1 MVKVVKE
8 PRNGEAVM
16 TAQVAPAME
25 AAPKKVQYRVTNWPE
40 YDRALVRRGSLTI
53 WFDEAFLQGHWRPSP
68 TGRRGAPFQYS
79 DIAIQALLTLKAV
92 FDLPYRMVEGLA
104 DSIIRLMGLTLR
116 IPDHTLLS
124 RRAQTLTVQ
133 IPRRQRTGPVH
144 VVVDSTGLKV
154 YGDGEWKVRRHGA
167 GKRRTWRKVHL
178 AVDADVKDA
187 LAVEVTTE
195 QWTDGEV
202 FAGLL
207 DQIEGTI
214 AQVDGAYDTRSV
226 YAATGKRGAQVAV
239 PPRDNAVPWEA
250 DHPRTQA
257 LAVIAAQGLPAWK
270 QAVGYHRR
278 SLAENAMYRF
288 KQLFGDRLA
297 SRLFE
302 TQVTEVQVRVA
313 ALNVMT
319 YLGMPVSVPV
329 GVSLS

>member
-1 MVKVVKE
+1 
-8 PRNGEAVM
+8 M
-16 TAQVAPAME
+16 TTQASQPMEVALP
-25 AAPKKVQYRVTNWPE
+25 KVQYRVTNGPE

-53 WFDEAFLQGHWRPSP
+53 WFDEAFLQDRWRPAP
-68 TGRRGAPFQYS
+68 TGKRGAPFQYS
-79 DIAIQALLTLKAV
+79 DTAIQARLTLKAV

-104 DSIIRLMGLTLR
+104 GSIVQWMGVALS
-116 IPDHTLLS
+116 IPDHTLMS
-124 RRAQTLTVQ
+124 RRAKTLSVM
-133 IPRRQRTGPVH
+133 IPRRSRSGPID

-154 YGDGEWKVRRHGA
+154 YGEGEWKVRQHGA

-178 AVDADVKDA
+178 AIDADVKDV

-195 QWTDGEV
+195 QWTDSEV

-207 DQIEGTI
+207 EQMDDPIGH
-214 AQVDGAYDTRSV
+214 VRGDGAYDTHDV
-226 YAATGKRGAQVAV
+226 YTAAGERGAEVTI
-239 PPRDNAVPWEA
+239 PPRANAVPWTP

-257 LAVIAAQGLPAWK
+257 LAAIAAQGLPAWK

-288 KQLFGDRLA
+288 KQLLGDRLA

-319 YLGMPVSVPV
+319 YLGMPVSVPCRV
-329 GVSLS
+329 ILS

>member
-1 MVKVVKE
+1 
-8 PRNGEAVM
+8 M
-16 TAQVAPAME
+16 TTQASQPMEVALP
-25 AAPKKVQYRVTNWPE
+25 KVQSRVTNGSE
-40 YDRALVRRGSLTI
+40 YDRTLVRRGSLTI
-53 WFDEAFLQGHWRPSP
+53 WFDEAFLQDRWRPAP
-68 TGRRGAPFQYS
+68 TGKRGAPFQYS
-79 DIAIQALLTLKAV
+79 DTAIQALLTLKAV

-104 DSIIRLMGLTLR
+104 GSIVQWMGVALS
-116 IPDHTLLS
+116 IPDHTLMS
-124 RRAQTLTVQ
+124 RRAKTLSVM
-133 IPRRQRTGPVH
+133 IPRRSRSGPID

-154 YGDGEWKVRRHGA
+154 YGEGEWKVRQHGA

-178 AVDADVKDA
+178 AIDADVKDV

-195 QWTDGEV
+195 QWTDSEV

-207 DQIEGTI
+207 EQMDDPIGH
-214 AQVDGAYDTRSV
+214 VRGDGAYDTHDV
-226 YAATGKRGAQVAV
+226 YTAAGERGAEVTI
-239 PPRDNAVPWEA
+239 PPRANAVPWTP

-257 LAVIAAQGLPAWK
+257 LAAIAAQGLPAWK

-288 KQLFGDRLA
+288 KQALGDRLA

-319 YLGMPVSVPV
+319 YLGMPVSVPCRV
-329 GVSLS
+329 ILS